1 MLPDLALSSQSMC
14 FNSHSHDPFSKRDLS
29 GSVEQQL
36 LHAISWGKTEFLV
49 HLGFVQMR
57 TVPGNGIRY
66 CTYIHTTCRVG
77 QSETESLA
85 SSWLHGDLTPGA
97 GVNAS
102 SFDQGTCDSVTQN
115 VCLAN
120 PRDLHTPSRGDIVRK
135 VRNIQLAS
143 ELAL

>member
-1 MLPDLALSSQSMC
+1 
-14 FNSHSHDPFSKRDLS
+14 
-29 GSVEQQL
+29 
-36 LHAISWGKTEFLV
+36 V
-49 HLGFVQMR
+49 HRGFVQMS

-66 CTYIHTTCRVG
+66 CTYIHTRVG
-77 QSETESLA
+77 QSKTENLA
-85 SSWLHGDLTPGA
+85 SLWLHGDLTPGA
-97 GVNAS
+97 GVHAS